1 MNVWFLGDLH
11 AGHKNIHK
19 YRTQFESE
27 EHHFQV
33 VKENYFKVVR
43 KKDKVFF
50 LGDTA
55 FTKERLLDVAKW
67 PGTKVALLGNHDL
80 ESELTVGD
88 YVNAFDDVQGFV
100 KYKDYWLSHCPIHPN
115 ELRGKLNL
123 HGHVHNKTVED
134 ARYFNCSLENIDYTP
149 ISLNQ
154 VREILKERNEL
165 PQ

>member
-19 YRTQFESE
+19 YRTKFESE

-33 VKENYFKVVR
+33 VQENYFKVVR

-67 PGTKVALLGNHDL
+67 TGHKTAILGNHCL
-80 ESELTVGD
+80 EKECTIKD
-88 YVNAFDDVQGFV
+88 YVQAFDDVQGFM
-100 KYKDYWLSHCPIHPN
+100 KYKEFWLSHAPIHPN
-115 ELRGKLNL
+115 ELRGKINI
-123 HGHVHNKTVED
+123 HGHVHSATID
-134 ARYFNCSLENIDYTP
+134 DDRYFNTSLENIRYKP
-149 ISLNQ
+149 ISLQ
-154 VREILKERNEL
+154 EIRKIVHKRNV
-165 PQ
+165 

>member
-33 VKENYFKVVR
+33 IKENYFKVVR

-67 PGTKVALLGNHDL
+67 TGKKVALLGNHCT
-80 ESELTVGD
+80 EKELTVRD

-100 KYKDYWLSHCPIHPN
+100 KYKDYWLSHFPKHPN
-115 ELRGKLNL
+115 ELLGRYCL
-123 HGHVHNKTVED
+123 HGHVHGNTVED

-149 ISLNQ
+149 ISLDQ
-154 VREILKERNEL
+154 IREILKERKEDA
-165 PQ
+165 Q

>member
-19 YRTQFESE
+19 YRTHFESE

-67 PGTKVALLGNHDL
+67 PGTKVALLGNHDCKK
-80 ESELTVGD
+80 ELTVVD
-88 YVNAFDDVQGFV
+88 
-100 KYKDYWLSHCPIHPN
+100 
-115 ELRGKLNL
+115 
-123 HGHVHNKTVED
+123 
-134 ARYFNCSLENIDYTP
+134 
-149 ISLNQ
+149 
-154 VREILKERNEL
+154 
-165 PQ
+165 